1 MGTPVLTVP
10 ASPPPTPTPASHV
23 CHRPPRPLPPPL
35 HGRCPQPAPRHRA
48 GFPAAL
54 HLRPQVGHWLCCQV
68 HWSRRCHRRCCR
80 VRSWNRLRLWFPHH
94 RIRQEPLPE
103 AAAVLLRHSWLCPL
117 RGHGTLLSY
126 DGFPPA
132 LRLLN
137 TGCVGCR
144 HLAPE
149 ERLLFLSA
157 RCTAQRSS

>member
-10 ASPPPTPTPASHV
+10 ASPPTTPTPASHV

-54 HLRPQVGHWLCCQV
+54 HLRPQV
-68 HWSRRCHRRCCR
+68 
-80 VRSWNRLRLWFPHH
+80 RLWLPHH

-103 AAAVLLRHSWLCPL
+103 AAAVLLRHSWLRSL

-137 TGCVGCR
+137 TGCVECR

-149 ERLLFLSA
+149 ERLLFPSA
-157 RCTAQRSS
+157 CCTQHNKLTFL